1 VIPFLFKGGILGGL
15 GKGNCFGGGWG
26 LSQGVVSWVAWQK
39 KVCLFFKVGRL
50 GVFFCFSRNSFFGD
64 VGWLEKRGGYIYIYI
79 YIYI

>member
-39 KVCLFFKVGRL
+39 KSLLVFQGRKVGCFFLFFKE
-50 GVFFCFSRNSFFGD
+50 FFL
-64 VGWLEKRGGYIYIYI
+64 W
-79 YIYI
+79 